1 MALDELTVCSPI
13 EEGTTALGEELREFV
28 DGLEETDRKL
38 FVGRY
43 WYGYPVNQLA
53 EAYGM
58 TPNAVSLRLYRVRL
72 DLRTHLEERG
82 YRI

>member
-1 MALDELTVCSPI
+1 MK
-13 EEGTTALGEELREFV
+13 
-28 DGLEETDRKL
+28 RKL
-38 FVGRY
+38 GINVGCIM
-43 WYGYPVNQLA
+43 GMPQPEQLDMIHSAGFETFFTGSQNDITIGTLKEKA

-72 DLRTHLEERG
+72 DLRAHLEERG